1 MSSWVVAGMG
11 RILLQHLRLSKS
23 GRARVNVPLALPVSR
38 GVERFHLHC
47 GFVVS
52 GQVALDEVAVSG
64 QRRDLYY
71 GFLLGHPEL
80 R

>member
-1 MSSWVVAGMG
+1 
-11 RILLQHLRLSKS
+11 
-23 GRARVNVPLALPVSR
+23 
-38 GVERFHLHC
+38 
-47 GFVVS
+47 VVS